1 VHYDAAMKRHPF
13 SDRLRGIT
21 REIVATYGAS
31 QKIASHIDPERR
43 LPSRRAVVHILENL
57 FAVLYPGFYGVQH
70 LTQGNV
76 EYHVGALL
84 DDIAADLYEQV
95 VLAYELLEPG
105 EELPVEGPAS
115 GGRQEDRIE
124 QLAERAVELFLS
136 RIPELRRLLVLDAQA
151 TMDGDPAARSFAEV
165 IFAYPG
171 FEAVT
176 IQRIA
181 HELWELAVPLLPR
194 IMTEYAHSKTGIDL
208 HPGARIGES
217 FFIDHGT
224 GVVIGETAVIGKNV
238 KIYQGVTLG
247 ALSTP
252 KEKGR
257 RLLRG
262 AKRHPTLG
270 DNVVVYAGATI
281 LGGDTVIGE
290 GAVIGGNTWV
300 IESVPPGEKVLFTR
314 TSREKLEEILERAY
328 GLREVR

>member
-1 VHYDAAMKRHPF
+1 
-13 SDRLRGIT
+13 
-21 REIVATYGAS
+21 
-31 QKIASHIDPERR
+31 
-43 LPSRRAVVHILENL
+43 
-57 FAVLYPGFYGVQH
+57 
-70 LTQGNV
+70 
-76 EYHVGALL
+76 
-84 DDIAADLYEQV
+84 V
-95 VLAYELLEPG
+95 VLAYEFLEPG
-105 EELPVEGPAS
+105 EELPVEGPA
-115 GGRQEDRIE
+115 GGGWQEDRITR
-124 QLAERAVELFLS
+124 LAESAVERLLG
-136 RIPELRRLLVLDAQA
+136 RIPELRRLLVLDVQA

-181 HELWELAVPLLPR
+181 HELWELGVPLLPR

-224 GVVIGETAVIGKNV
+224 GVVVGETAEIGNNV
-238 KIYQGVTLG
+238 KLYQGVTLG

-252 KEKGR
+252 KETDG

-290 GAVIGGNTWV
+290 GAVIGGNSWV
-300 IESVPPGEKVLFTR
+300 IESVPPGERRSSSGR
-314 TSREKLEEILERAY
+314 T
-328 GLREVR
+328 G